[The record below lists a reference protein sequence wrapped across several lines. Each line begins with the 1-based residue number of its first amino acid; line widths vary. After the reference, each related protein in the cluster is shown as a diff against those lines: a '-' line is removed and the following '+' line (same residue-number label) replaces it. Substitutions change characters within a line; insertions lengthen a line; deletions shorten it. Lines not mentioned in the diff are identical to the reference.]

1 MFLARLSSRS
11 RRCFLFLQHKNAQHA
26 AWIRNTITE
35 MIGPMIPQGKICLVS
50 VSSPVSV
57 PFWDGFSVAMLDFG
71 TNLGKLESTP
81 VNKAVALETM
91 QCLVL
96 TIRTGTV

>member
-26 AWIRNTITE
+26 AWIRNMIPE
-35 MIGPMIPQGKICLVS
+35 MIGPMIPHGKICLVS

-57 PFWDGFSVAMLDFG
+57 PFWDGFSVAILDFG
-71 TNLGKLESTP
+71 TNWVSCIKELESTP

-91 QCLVL
+91 LCLL
-96 TIRTGTV
+96 F